1 MARTANIENEEP
13 RTTEIDMT
21 ETEADEAL
29 KADMAANE
37 VDYLTGL
44 LDAAEDAESETKKIE
59 IVRNGKLYFTFSI
72 HALADETL
80 YEIRKKYTKYAKN
93 KRTGTKV
100 AEGVDSA
107 KLRSSM
113 IFHATIAEDQEK
125 LWNNK
130 QVQEA
135 LRRRGKHIINAL
147 DVIDTVLLPGEKEN
161 VLAVLDELS
170 GYDTEETKVETAKN
184 L

>member
-1 MARTANIENEEP
+1 MARRNAAFEESNV
-13 RTTEIDMT
+13 TEVDMT

-44 LDAAEDAESETKKIE
+44 LDAAEDAECETKKIE
-59 IVRNGKLYFTFSI
+59 IVRNGKIYFAFSI
-72 HALADETL
+72 HALPDETL
-80 YEIRKKYTKYAKN
+80 YEIRKKYTNYVKN
-93 KRTGTKV
+93 KRTGARV

-113 IFHATIAEDQEK
+113 IYNATIAEDREK
-125 LWNNK
+125 LWDNK

-135 LRRRGKHIINAL
+135 LKRRGKHIINAL
-147 DVIDTVLLPGEKEN
+147 DVVDAVLLPGEKEN
-161 VLAVLDELS
+161 VLAVLDGLS